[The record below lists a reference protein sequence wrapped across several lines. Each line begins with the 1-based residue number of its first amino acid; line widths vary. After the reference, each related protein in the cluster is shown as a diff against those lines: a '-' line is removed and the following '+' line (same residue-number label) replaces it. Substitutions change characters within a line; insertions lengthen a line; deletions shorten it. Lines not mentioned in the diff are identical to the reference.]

1 MQSAAAMWVIVKKQ
15 VIRIKLAAARDDSTD
30 ERHKGWVCRPADRQ
44 VRYACCNRCDFPA
57 AKIDV
62 GPSGPAYLMGLGT
75 QNVILIIFE
84 VRAGKSIA

>member
-1 MQSAAAMWVIVKKQ
+1 MSEFVNRSTMLLSSEEGSKGEQSAAAMWEIVKKQ

-57 AKIDV
+57 AAV
-62 GPSGPAYLMGLGT
+62 P
-75 QNVILIIFE
+75 
-84 VRAGKSIA
+84 